1 MSPSRHRLNRTL
13 TDAFTGS
20 VSDELGG
27 ASALFDQAQGTG
39 HFRHLPIDRIR
50 PRNPRPRRSL
60 DPAALDELA
69 ASIRAHGVLQPIRV
83 RSCGAGRYE
92 IVAGERRWIAARQA
106 GLRQV
111 PALIAASDDQHA
123 YVESL
128 VENIQREDLNV
139 LDRAN
144 ALRHLRVNLGLQ
156 SWEEVGRVVG
166 ITRQHVHN
174 LLRVTQ
180 LPERIQDD
188 VRAGDL
194 SEKHARALLLLRG
207 DAEAQSELW
216 EQIHDEEL
224 SGDAALETA
233 QRMRGGSA
241 TAHRSVTAPAHSSS
255 PDDEDD
261 APYGGVT
268 ASMAPRVAAAGPASG
283 HARSVAD
290 AVDSLLAAL
299 AAATPDEV
307 AASRRRLEDLHG
319 RLGSLLTVP
328 PASRERIPPA
338 AMSPLTPAAEA
349 GAGGEGWRSVLVPA
363 SGNPAG

>member
-1 MSPSRHRLNRTL
+1 MSSSRRRLNRTL

-39 HFRHLPIDRIR
+39 HFRHLPVDRIR
-50 PRNPRPRRSL
+50 PRNERPRRSL
-60 DPAALDELA
+60 DPNALDELA

-106 GLRQV
+106 GLRQI
-111 PALIAASDDQHA
+111 PALIAGSDDQHA

-128 VENIQREDLNV
+128 VENIQREDLNA

-180 LPERIQDD
+180 LPERIQED

-194 SEKHARALLLLRG
+194 SEKHARALLLLRDDP
-207 DAEAQSELW
+207 DAQGELW

-224 SGDAALETA
+224 SGDAALDAA
-233 QRMRGGSA
+233 QRMRGGASA
-241 TAHRSVTAPAHSSS
+241 TAQRSVRREAVDHVV
-255 PDDEDD
+255 DDD
-261 APYGGVT
+261 ADGE
-268 ASMAPRVAAAGPASG
+268 APRPVFAPPIAGS
-283 HARSVAD
+283 RQVAD

-299 AAATPDEV
+299 AEATPDELL
-307 AASRRRLEDLHG
+307 AARHRLEELHG
-319 RLGSLLTVP
+319 RLGVLLTAP
-328 PASRERIPPA
+328 PASRERVLSVA
-338 AMSPLTPAAEA
+338 
-349 GAGGEGWRSVLVPA
+349 GEGWRSMLLPA
-363 SGNPAG
+363 AGHPAG